1 MRKLKH
7 SEVKYRV
14 QTHRAT
20 KKQRQVR
27 NSGSLASEPELLTT
41 TLFTMIQKA
50 IFKEEDYSFTNWN
63 PNHFSF
69 ELREF
74 THNFKDSKG
83 SHLVMLQTFYI
94 IT

>member
-7 SEVKYRV
+7 SEVKYLV

-20 KKQRQVR
+20 KRQRQAR

-50 IFKEEDYSFTNWN
+50 VFKEED
-63 PNHFSF
+63 
-69 ELREF
+69 
-74 THNFKDSKG
+74 DA
-83 SHLVMLQTFYI
+83 LQIRIQTTLLLNCASLHI
-94 IT
+94 ISRIVRLSI